1 MGYLGRK
8 VHEHKPHPK
17 NLKELRDLV
26 QEEWLKIPAS
36 DLEKLVDSMPR
47 RVRSVIKNKGN
58 PTKY

>member
-1 MGYLGRK
+1 MGRK

-17 NLKELRDLV
+17 NLKELGDLV

-36 DLEKLVDSMPR
+36 DLETLVDSMPR
-47 RVRSVIKNKGN
+47 RVRPVIKNKGN